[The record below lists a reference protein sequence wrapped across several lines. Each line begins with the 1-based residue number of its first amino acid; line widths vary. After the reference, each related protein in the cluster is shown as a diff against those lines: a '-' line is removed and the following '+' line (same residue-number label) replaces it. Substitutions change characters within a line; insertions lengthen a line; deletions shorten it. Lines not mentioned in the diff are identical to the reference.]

1 MNRILVSAESLQQQL
16 SEQPI
21 TILRALMSDPINGTP
36 DIRDS
41 QLLPGTIDFDIDAE
55 GSDHSSGLPHTNL
68 SAGAFSLLL
77 GQAGIT
83 ADTDLVIYDNRGIF
97 CAPRLWWM
105 MKALGHDQVRLLDGG
120 WPAWE
125 ATGTTLSFPVP
136 AQHRLAIY
144 SADVPEKSWFV
155 DAEQVSA
162 AINTETQIVDAR
174 SAARFNGE
182 VDEPRAGVR
191 QGHIPGSLNLPFQA
205 VLENGKFKDVSAL
218 AKIFADHKIN
228 LDKPIICSCGSGVT
242 ACIIGVAALLCGA
255 TDVCVYDGAWSEWG
269 ANSHFPVEV

>member
-1 MNRILVSAESLQQQL
+1 MNQILVSAANLQQQL

-21 TILRALMSDPINGTP
+21 TILRALMSDPINGTA

-41 QLLPGTIDFDIDAE
+41 QLLPGTIDVDIDAE

-68 SAGAFSLLL
+68 SADAFSSLLSQL
-77 GQAGIT
+77 GLNINS
-83 ADTDLVIYDNRGIF
+83 DIVIYDNRGIF
-97 CAPRLWWM
+97 SAPRLWWM
-105 MKALGHDQVRLLDGG
+105 MKALGHQNLRLLNGG

-125 ATGTTLSFPVP
+125 ASGFSESKHVSPQHNTSNYQAVVP
-136 AQHRLAIY
+136 AKAWFANAEHVLA
-144 SADVPEKSWFV
+144 AM
-155 DAEQVSA
+155 
-162 AINTETQIVDAR
+162 NTETQIVDAR
-174 SAARFNGE
+174 SAARFHGN

-191 QGHIPGSLNLPFQA
+191 RGHIPGSYNLPFQS
-205 VLENGKFKDVSAL
+205 VLENGKFKEVSAL
-218 AKIFADHKIN
+218 EALFAETQIS

-255 TDVCVYDGAWSEWG
+255 TDVRVYDGAWSEWG